1 MTFPRGGEK
10 EKRGEES
17 FESFAAKRWWRIE
30 FRYSFHFR
38 PVFIRGLRALRESWR
53 ETRGRE
59 REKREEERWKGEES
73 GRGRNELIFIYANG
87 IGGSG

>member
-1 MTFPRGGEK
+1 MEEKKKNVERKVSKVSRRKDGGEL
-10 EKRGEES
+10 S
-17 FESFAAKRWWRIE
+17 FVILSTT
-30 FRYSFHFR
+30 FR

-59 REKREEERWKGEES
+59 REEERWKGEES